1 MEGYYSGYGWDA
13 IPVRIGVDEMI
24 TLTNTIKLLQELKE
38 ALYQVYGERLCGL
51 YLYGSF
57 ASQDQDTESDVDIA
71 IVLKEFRDYWEEIQR
86 TGSIVSE
93 LSLKYDVSI
102 SPIRIREMDWVQ
114 EDSPF
119 LNNVRKEC
127 IAL

>member
-1 MEGYYSGYGWDA
+1 MDT
-13 IPVRIGVDEMI
+13 DEM
-24 TLTNTIKLLQELKE
+24 TTFTNTAPLLQELKD

-57 ASQDQDTESDVDIA
+57 AIQEQDAESDVDIA
-71 IVLKEFRDYWEEIQR
+71 IVLSEIHDYWEEIQR
-86 TGSIVSE
+86 TGTIVSE

-102 SPIRIREMDWVQ
+102 SPIRIREMEW
-114 EDSPF
+114 EHKDSPF